1 MAGHHGKGARTLA
14 GNLAE
19 GITGKEDGSRIEDLA
34 CFLRANPVKI
44 RRLARACG
52 GCCEHCGFSFP
63 ISHLSVYILDP
74 EDNRL
79 SSESDPQDSLLV
91 LCPACM
97 SFFATGS
104 VSREQIGVLV
114 HLRPKEASQAM
125 RKILMTR
132 SRSYSPPE
140 SPDWAALSVEMMTGG
155 APDLCLNGG

>member
-1 MAGHHGKGARTLA
+1 MAKHHGKGGRTLA

-19 GITGKEDGSRIEDLA
+19 GIAGKDDGSRIDDLA
-34 CFLRANPVKI
+34 RFLRAHPVKI

-52 GCCEHCGFSFP
+52 GCCEHCGFSYP

-79 SSESDPQDSLLV
+79 SSESDLQNSLLV

-97 SFFATGS
+97 SFFATEG
-104 VSREQIGVLV
+104 VSREQIRVLI
-114 HLRPKEASQAM
+114 HLRQKEASQAM

-132 SRSYSPPE
+132 SRSYSPPQ
-140 SPDWAALSVEMMTGG
+140 SPDWAALSVEIMTGG